1 VHRKSSVTNRS
12 YPNPEC
18 EFHGQSKK
26 QNIIKYGYFKLK
38 KGRRRRYLCK
48 ACKKVFC
55 SNTSTPYYRIHYS
68 RNLFDEVCMLSVEGV
83 NKSAISR
90 IKHLSWNTVSRWLEC
105 ACIAAKRFNRGVLK
119 GFTLREPQA
128 DEIRTFI
135 KTKSQSVWI
144 ITLIDVWSRLWPSYI
159 VGKRNYKN
167 VRRLFQDTIVKSER
181 DVEPLITT
189 DGFKPYARVIKRLF
203 GCSCVYGQVIKT
215 RRKDRVVSVDRKL
228 IIGSQQRL
236 DNALER
242 SEDSSTLNTSFVE
255 RHNLTIRRG
264 SAYLHRLTPSHAK
277 RPEYLKDHLEL
288 LQCHYNFI
296 RPHSALKYD
305 TEIWTPAMQAG
316 LVKKQLSFREIF
328 TRMAILFW
336 WISMS
341 LRNRTQVKE
350 LSWLPAQ

>member
-1 VHRKSSVTNRS
+1 MYRKSSMINRS
-12 YPNPEC
+12 CPNPEC

-48 ACKKVFC
+48 SCKKVFC
-55 SNTSTPYYRIHYS
+55 SNTSTPYYRIHHS

-83 NKSAISR
+83 NKSAIAR
-90 IKHLSWNTVSRWLEC
+90 IKHLSWNTVSRWIER
-105 ACIAAKRFNRGVLK
+105 ACIAAKRFNRGMLK

-144 ITLIDVWSRLWPSYI
+144 ITLIEVWSRLWSSYI

-167 VRRLFQDTIVKSER
+167 IRRLFQDTLVKSER
-181 DVEPLITT
+181 NTEPLITS
-189 DGFKPYARVIKRLF
+189 DGFRPYARVIKRLF

-215 RRKDRVVSVDRKL
+215 RRKDKVIRVDRKL
-228 IIGSQQRL
+228 VIGSQQRL

-264 SAYLHRLTPSHAK
+264 SAYLHRLTPEMVWMS
-277 RPEYLKDHLEL
+277 RPNL
-288 LQCHYNFI
+288 N
-296 RPHSALKYD
+296 
-305 TEIWTPAMQAG
+305 
-316 LVKKQLSFREIF
+316 
-328 TRMAILFW
+328 LF
-336 WISMS
+336 
-341 LRNRTQVKE
+341 
-350 LSWLPAQ
+350 